1 MAERRMFAKKII
13 EVDKF
18 MELPASAQALYL
30 HLNLASDDDGF
41 CDQVT
46 ISIFRAHA
54 STQDL
59 QSLID
64 MGYVY
69 RFESGVVVIRH
80 WRASNTIRS
89 DRYTRTIH
97 IAEASMIFL
106 DENAGVYYL
115 ASDVPEGI
123 EAPNII
129 DIKASKKASK
139 KTSWQ
144 PTGNHTATTR
154 QPTGNQS
161 VPQVRLD
168 KESIDK
174 DIYNTSYSPELKSS
188 EASEKPFITFPCIKD
203 ETFEVTNE
211 YLEQLKGYYPGLDV
225 EQQIRNMRSWIDGNP
240 NSRKTASGMKRFI
253 TNWLNREQNRASPAR
268 TQQETERGHGFKER
282 DYDWDEIRRKLSE

>member
-97 IAEASMIFL
+97 IAEASMVFL
-106 DENAGVYYL
+106 DENAGIYYL
-115 ASDVPEGI
+115 VSDVPEGI

-129 DIKASKKASK
+129 DVKPAKKTSK
-139 KTSWQ
+139 KTTRQ
-144 PTGNHTATTR
+144 PSGNQSATTR
-154 QPTGNQS
+154 QPSGNQS
-161 VPQVRLD
+161 VPQVRVGKGRLGKD
-168 KESIDK
+168 REDIDIDK
-174 DIYNTSYSPELKSS
+174 GDIYTPPPTPRGEHQTVILTDDEYKSLVSRYGAEVVS
-188 EASEKPFITFPCIKD
+188 EYIRRLDTHLSTGGHKTNHALVIEDWIIKD
-203 ETFEVTNE
+203 KP
-211 YLEQLKGYYPGLDV
+211 QPQSKPKGF
-225 EQQIRNMRSWIDGNP
+225 NN
-240 NSRKTASGMKRFI
+240 F
-253 TNWLNREQNRASPAR
+253 
-268 TQQETERGHGFKER
+268 TERES
-282 DYDWDEIRRKLSE
+282 DWDAITDRLKLMDT